1 MGRKPIGLRV
11 VPSRGGRDSGGSPGD
26 QLVGN
31 LSEIPTMEVTFLP
44 DLELAQYGIAMFA
57 VAGLIFIATHFID
70 NRSKSELA
78 EVIKNNTKALEQVT
92 SVVQAIQL
100 SLTRQEAK
108 IDELL
113 ERTRR

>member
-1 MGRKPIGLRV
+1 M
-11 VPSRGGRDSGGSPGD
+11 PG
-26 QLVGN
+26 
-31 LSEIPTMEVTFLP
+31 P
-44 DLELAQYGIAMFA
+44 ELAQYGIGFFA
-57 VAGLIFIATHFID
+57 VAGLLYIVTKFLDKKKDAGIT
-70 NRSKSELA
+70 

-113 ERTRR
+113 DRARR